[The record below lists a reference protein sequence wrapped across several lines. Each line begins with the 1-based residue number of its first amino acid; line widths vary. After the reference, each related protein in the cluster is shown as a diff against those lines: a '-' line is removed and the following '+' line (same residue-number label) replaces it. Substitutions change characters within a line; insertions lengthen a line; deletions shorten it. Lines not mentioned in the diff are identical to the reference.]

1 MEKVYDVIII
11 GGGPAGMTSAIYSL
25 RANKKVLL
33 IEKYN
38 IGGQVA
44 ITNNIKNYPGFL
56 EINGYDLSMIM
67 HKQCENLGLETIFTD
82 VKKFDLTDKIKKVE
96 TYDGTFFGK
105 TIILC
110 VGASAR
116 ALNLDNE
123 KKYLG
128 KGISY
133 CATCDGNFF
142 KDKIVAVVGGGNTA
156 FDDCLYLLNLA
167 KKVYLIHRRD
177 AFRGE
182 SISAEKL
189 IEISKEP
196 NSKLELV
203 LNSEVV
209 KINGDNK
216 LQSIEVFNKVTK
228 ETQTINLDGLF
239 IAVGR
244 KPDTEL
250 VSGLVE
256 LDNNGYI
263 IANEKMETNIEGVY
277 AAGDVVKKQLRQIVT
292 ACADGAIASVNSTD
306 YIFKNFKKDEN

>member
-1 MEKVYDVIII
+1 MEQIYDVIVI
-11 GGGPAGMTSAIYSL
+11 GGGPAGMTAAIYSL
-25 RANKKVLL
+25 RANKTVLL

-56 EINGYDLSMIM
+56 EINGYELSMIM
-67 HKQCENLGLETIFTD
+67 HKQCENLGLKTIFTD
-82 VKKFDLTDKIKKVE
+82 IKNFELNEKIKKVE
-96 TYDGTFFGK
+96 TYDGTFYGK

-128 KGISY
+128 KGVSY

-142 KDKIVAVVGGGNTA
+142 KDKTVAVVGGGNTA

-189 IEISKEP
+189 IEISNEP
-196 NSKLELV
+196 NSKLELI

-209 KINGDNK
+209 KINGEDK
-216 LQSIEVFNKVTK
+216 LQSIDVFNKISK
-228 ETQTINLDGLF
+228 EIKNINVDGLF

-250 VSGLVE
+250 VNGIIE

-263 IANEKMETNIEGVY
+263 IANEKMETNVPGVY
-277 AAGDVVKKQLRQIVT
+277 AAGDVIKKQLRQIVT

-306 YIFKNFKKDEN
+306 YIFKNFRKEEN

>member
-1 MEKVYDVIII
+1 MEQIYDVIII

-56 EINGYDLSMIM
+56 EINGYDLSKIM

-82 VKKFDLTDKIKKVE
+82 IKSFDLVDKIKKVE

-133 CATCDGNFF
+133 CATCDGSFF
-142 KDKIVAVVGGGNTA
+142 KDKVVAVVGGGNTA
-156 FDDCLYLLNLA
+156 FDDCLYLLNIA

-216 LQSIEVFNKVTK
+216 LQNIEVFNKVTK
-228 ETQTINLDGLF
+228 DTQTINLDGLF

-250 VSGLVE
+250 VSGIIE
-256 LDNNGYI
+256 LDNSGYI
-263 IANEKMETNIEGVY
+263 ITNEKMETNIEGVY

-292 ACADGAIASVNSTD
+292 ACADGAVASVNSTD
-306 YIFKNFKKDEN
+306 YIFKTFKKEEK